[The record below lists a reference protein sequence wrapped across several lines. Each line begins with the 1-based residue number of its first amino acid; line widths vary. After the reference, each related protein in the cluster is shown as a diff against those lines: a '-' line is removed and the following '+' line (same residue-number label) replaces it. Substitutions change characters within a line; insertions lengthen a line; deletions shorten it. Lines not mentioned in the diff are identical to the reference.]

1 MLVDLIIPALNEEQ
15 ALPRVLA
22 TLPRDLLRRVV
33 VVDNG
38 STDGTTK
45 VALQGASEVLYE
57 PRRGYG
63 RALWTGVEFLGGD
76 PPDVVAFMDGDGA
89 DDPALLSVLLDLIA
103 RGQADLVI
111 GSRMLGS
118 REKGSMSS
126 AQRVGNRLVPWLVR
140 AFFHGVCTDLGPM
153 RAIRYDCLKR
163 LALVE
168 RGMGLT
174 VEMQIRAAQ
183 EGLRVAEVPVSY
195 RRRVGASKIS
205 GTLGGTVKATA
216 RILAV
221 VVRHAMAQSL
231 RR

>member
-15 ALPRVLA
+15 ALPKVLA
-22 TLPRDLLRRVV
+22 TLPRNLLRRVV

-45 VALQGASEVLYE
+45 VALEGASEVLYE
-57 PRRGYG
+57 PVRGYG
-63 RALWTGVEFLGGD
+63 QALWTGVEFLRSD

-89 DDPALLSVLLDLIA
+89 DDPSLLSVLLDVIA
-103 RGQADLVI
+103 RGQADFVI
-111 GSRMLGS
+111 GSRMRGS
-118 REKGSMSS
+118 RERGSMSLP
-126 AQRVGNRLVPWLVR
+126 QIVGNHLVPWLLR
-140 AFFHGVCTDLGPM
+140 LLFHAVCTDLGPM
-153 RAIRYDCLKR
+153 RAIRYDALKS

-168 RGMGLT
+168 RGMGWT

-183 EGLRVAEVPVSY
+183 EGLRIVEVPVSY
-195 RRRVGASKIS
+195 RRRTGSSKIS
-205 GTLGGTVKATA
+205 GTLGGTIKATA
-216 RILAV
+216 RILEV